1 MKIKSISKEKVEVP
15 GFEDVRNWYEKH
27 LHPDANSYDDQT
39 VYEKVYHNGAFAGVF
54 QCTSRGAQK
63 LFTEAKPNSIVDIAV
78 LTSIYRPGPLAAKVD
93 QIYLDA
99 KNHGKKFDWGHPLFD
114 KVLGPT
120 YNCLSGDTKIL
131 TDDGEIRIDQIKV
144 GQSLPTL
151 NELTGELVND
161 TVIAIVENGVKE
173 LYEVETETGIL
184 KITGEHK
191 VLTESRGWLEVKNL
205 TLENKILTPKSS
217 VTIKSIKKISAEKVY
232 DIQTKQHNFIAN
244 GHIVHNCLIFQ
255 ESVMALAEH
264 IGGFPKEKCDDV
276 RRAIMKRDLSKGD
289 AAIKEAQKME
299 DDFVAGAISKGIT
312 EATARKAYQNILW
325 FAGYGFNRAH
335 AVAYAIDSYMCAW
348 LLTHYEEEW
357 LCTYLESMS
366 DNSEDRA
373 RAFSEA
379 KNLGY
384 SIKSVDINHSGR
396 EWTSINGQKTLVQ
409 SFNTIKGVGEAAV
422 NEIMLYRPYNSI
434 EDLLWKQDGTWK
446 HSKFNKKSFENL
458 IKTFSFDSMNI
469 VGEGK
474 LFKNYKQMY
483 HVIIEHYDQLKKK
496 NGKDLLYKLIKET
509 SDIEDWGF
517 NEKIQMQ
524 LELIGDI
531 NVLNYINPETIQ
543 KLKDKGI
550 ESLSET
556 DFEDSNKKITW
567 FLVMSSNS
575 AKTKNGKQYTQLMI
589 SGADGKQQKVF
600 AWGIVDPNDVP
611 AGRAYVAELE
621 KTQFGLSLQGK
632 KIKELL

>member
-1 MKIKSISKEKVEVP
+1 MSVDFIKKGAELVGSTTFDKKVLVEAMLERYLSGEVDYSIHPDEW
-15 GFEDVRNWYEKH
+15 VRNLEKI
-27 LHPDANSYDDQT
+27 DFTGDDSTNIECVEYFGDDDTYDLEVDHIDHQF
-39 VYEKVYHNGAFAGVF
+39 YLPNG
-54 QCTSRGAQK
+54 
-63 LFTEAKPNSIVDIAV
+63 I
-78 LTSIYRPGPLAAKVD
+78 LTS
-93 QIYLDA
+93 
-99 KNHGKKFDWGHPLFD
+99 N
-114 KVLGPT
+114 
-120 YNCLSGDTKIL
+120 S
-131 TDDGEIRIDQIKV
+131 
-144 GQSLPTL
+144 
-151 NELTGELVND
+151 
-161 TVIAIVENGVKE
+161 
-173 LYEVETETGIL
+173 
-184 KITGEHK
+184 
-191 VLTESRGWLEVKNL
+191 
-205 TLENKILTPKSS
+205 
-217 VTIKSIKKISAEKVY
+217 
-232 DIQTKQHNFIAN
+232 
-244 GHIVHNCLIFQ
+244 
-255 ESVMALAEH
+255 
-264 IGGFPKEKCDDV
+264 
-276 RRAIMKRDLSKGD
+276 
-289 AAIKEAQKME
+289 
-299 DDFVAGAISKGIT
+299 
-312 EATARKAYQNILW
+312 
-325 FAGYGFNRAH
+325 H

-396 EWTSINGQKTLVQ
+396 EWTSINGEKTLVQ
-409 SFNTIKGVGEAAV
+409 SFKTIKGVGEAAV

-496 NGKDLLYKLIKET
+496 NGKELLYKLIKES
-509 SDIEDWGF
+509 SDIEDWDF

-589 SGADGKQQKVF
+589 SGADGKQHKVF
-600 AWGIVDPNDVP
+600 AWGIIDPNDVP
-611 AGRAYVAELE
+611 AGRTYVAELE

>member
-15 GFEDVRNWYEKH
+15 GFDDVRNWYEKH

-63 LFTEAKPNSIVDIAV
+63 LFTEAKPSSIVDIAV

-120 YNCLSGDTKIL
+120 YNC
-131 TDDGEIRIDQIKV
+131 V
-144 GQSLPTL
+144 
-151 NELTGELVND
+151 
-161 TVIAIVENGVKE
+161 
-173 LYEVETETGIL
+173 
-184 KITGEHK
+184 
-191 VLTESRGWLEVKNL
+191 
-205 TLENKILTPKSS
+205 
-217 VTIKSIKKISAEKVY
+217 
-232 DIQTKQHNFIAN
+232 
-244 GHIVHNCLIFQ
+244 IFQ

-409 SFNTIKGVGEAAV
+409 SFKTIKGVGEAAV

-589 SGADGKQQKVF
+589 SGADGKQHKVF
-600 AWGIVDPNDVP
+600 AWGIIDPNDVP